1 MKQKWIRLCCAVL
14 CMMMVTPLAYA
25 GTINYYNITLQGIV
39 LGRSFARQGV
49 LAFTTPLIGSAGT
62 TNGPN
67 PFEVAIVSG
76 NPPVTPE
83 TGAIQFTTNT
93 LLLGGKAAIDMAY
106 VSVANNCAVVRP
118 DPNLSA
124 VGLNVFNALSGL
136 TADMYQIF
144 SGTIQIC
151 SNDNFQT
158 ITGSIN
164 VLGTGAIFHSNTP
177 YQARLSGRFAGSQQF

>member
-1 MKQKWIRLCCAVL
+1 
-14 CMMMVTPLAYA
+14 MMVTPLAYA
-25 GTINYYNITLQGIV
+25 GTITYYNITLQGIV
-39 LGRSFARQGV
+39 LGRPFARQGV
-49 LAFTTPLIGSAGT
+49 LAFTTPLGSAGT

-67 PFEVAIVSG
+67 PIEVAIVSG

-93 LLLGGKAAIDMAY
+93 LLLGGRAAIDMAY
-106 VSVANNCAVVRP
+106 VTVANNCAVVRP

-124 VGLNVFNALSGL
+124 VGLNVFNALSGV
-136 TADMYQIF
+136 TDVYQIF

-164 VLGTGAIFHSNTP
+164 VLGTGAIFHSTHP
-177 YQARLSGRFAGSQQF
+177 IKLG